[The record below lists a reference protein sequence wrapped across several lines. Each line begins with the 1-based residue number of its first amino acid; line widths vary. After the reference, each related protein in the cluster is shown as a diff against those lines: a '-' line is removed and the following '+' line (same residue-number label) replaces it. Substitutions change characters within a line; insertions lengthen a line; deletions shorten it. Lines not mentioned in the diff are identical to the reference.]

1 MNIHTNLVK
10 NKRFT
15 SSIEPSILKHSQ
27 EYRVLATLRYVY
39 PEKFDA
45 MITGETPDLQDST
58 NSTGIEVTVAV
69 KEDDMKVSRTFSEMN
84 QGKDKDIEKHENII
98 ESSGYSFIYLKGEK
112 IAISTFGTAIGEKYS
127 FQHSVLRKTKK
138 LHQYRTNFKR
148 IGLAI
153 LLPEIPTTYAE
164 DHFSKWVFELL
175 RDTENQFDFCYVIS
189 HRFCVYCDV
198 QTGIFEKKELAQE
211 ESRLLSTIGRMTAEG
226 ELTMKSEEW
235 L

>member
-45 MITGETPDLQDST
+45 MITGETPDLQDSIS
-58 NSTGIEVTVAV
+58 STGIEVTAAV
-69 KEDDMKVSRTFSEMN
+69 KADDMKVSRTFSELN
-84 QGKDKDIEKHENII
+84 QGKPKDIEKRKNII
-98 ESSGYSFIYLKGEK
+98 KSSGYSFVPLKGENVV
-112 IAISTFGTAIGEKYS
+112 ISTSGTADGEKS
-127 FQHSVLRKTKK
+127 FFQESILRKAKK
-138 LHQYRTNFKR
+138 IQQYRTNFKR

-164 DHFSKWVFELL
+164 DHFSKWIFELL
-175 RDTENQFDFCYVIS
+175 IDAENQFDFCYVIS
-189 HRFCVYCDV
+189 HRFCLYCDV
-198 QTGIFEKKELAQE
+198 QTGTSEKKELAQE

-226 ELTMKSEEW
+226 ELTLKSEEW